1 MALDALAACERI
13 EGLTASGAEERIGN
27 FGETCADEIKGAHSG
42 FDKKLREGLTT
53 FETRDDECR
62 RVIEL
67 SRDERLR
74 TCDTEVQIDPRE
86 DRVRVVLR
94 LAPEMGSRLIQMA
107 VCVFVTLASKG
118 EDAQAVMAMRGV
130 TNVRFN
136 RVTEVFLSLF
146 KPLHYIGESVPVVGE
161 SDIGDVREVTFDQ
174 SEVGVHHC
182 PDIRIRVVVE
192 KAA

>member
-1 MALDALAACERI
+1 M
-13 EGLTASGAEERIGN
+13 
-27 FGETCADEIKGAHSG
+27 
-42 FDKKLREGLTT
+42 
-53 FETRDDECR
+53 
-62 RVIEL
+62 IEL
-67 SRDERLR
+67 SRDECLR

-94 LAPEMGSRLIQMA
+94 LASEVSSRLIQMA

-130 TNVRFN
+130 TNVKFN
-136 RVTEVFLSLF
+136 RVEEMFLSLF
-146 KPLHYIGESVPVVGE
+146 KPLHYIGESAPVVGE
-161 SDIGDVREVTFDQ
+161 SDIGDVREVTLKQ